1 MRIHKTASYAL
12 AVTLAFTTLIS
23 YGKSEPASK
32 AEDGQTQRTETDKDV
47 AAAEPKLRQG
57 MKLKAAG
64 KPIDIEVGHLVPC
77 VSDWNSDGKKDLI
90 VGQFSNGAIRLY
102 LNQGTDTE
110 PVFNDFSFLQAG
122 GKPIRLD
129 AG

>member
-1 MRIHKTASYAL
+1 MNRINKTTIYAL
-12 AVTLAFTTLIS
+12 AVTLVLTALI
-23 YGKSEPASK
+23 GCKKSEPAP
-32 AEDGQTQRTETDKDV
+32 EPDKV
-47 AAAEPKLRQG
+47 AVAGPKFQQG
-57 MKLKAAG
+57 VKLQAAG
-64 KPIDIEVGHLVPC
+64 KPIDIKTGHLVPC

-90 VGQFSNGAIRLY
+90 VGQFSKGAIRLY

-122 GKPIRLD
+122 GKPIKMD